1 MKSDSFRNNRKA
13 LAALLLCSSVITGC
27 PLAVM
32 AEGNETNLEVAQ
44 QQIKV
49 SGVVK
54 DAMGEPVIGAS
65 IQEKGTSNGI
75 ITDVNGNF
83 SLSVNQGA
91 TLVISYIGF
100 KTQEIPVVA
109 GKILDVTLK
118 EDTEML
124 EEVVVVGFGTQ
135 KKVNLTGSVGIAT
148 AKEIESRPVT
158 SATQALQGLVP
169 GLKITP
175 LQGSSNETDY
185 SHYFLCNHSIG
196 SKCPIPYLLS
206 GKSRSRYLQL
216 LWRKCRK

>member
-13 LAALLLCSSVITGC
+13 LAALLLCSSFITGC

-32 AEGNETNLEVAQ
+32 AEGNETNLEVVQ

-75 ITDVNGNF
+75 ITDINGNF

-100 KTQEIPVVA
+100 KLKKFRLWQ
-109 GKILDVTLK
+109 GKYW
-118 EDTEML
+118 ML
-124 EEVVVVGFGTQ
+124 
-135 KKVNLTGSVGIAT
+135 
-148 AKEIESRPVT
+148 P
-158 SATQALQGLVP
+158 
-169 GLKITP
+169 
-175 LQGSSNETDY
+175 
-185 SHYFLCNHSIG
+185 
-196 SKCPIPYLLS
+196 
-206 GKSRSRYLQL
+206 
-216 LWRKCRK
+216 